1 MQEVLSELSARGLT
15 ELPIGI
21 DRAEAVVFFALRSL
35 GLELVDAVPAL
46 ENARAVKTTLELDI
60 HRRNARLADRAIER
74 FLQQMRPGMTENE
87 LWGAL
92 AKETFAYGALH
103 AECRLLCSGPAPTP
117 GCRRRPTGSPRT
129 AIRSPSIPTSSART
143 ATSPTSRAPT
153 CAGEA
158 PGSRELRDAYQA
170 AYGFVHDAIPE
181 FRAGRS
187 FRDLGELL
195 GERLPPEYRRLRYP
209 FIAHGC
215 GAADEYPV
223 IVVEGNHEGE
233 LLPCMVLSVEGYMGR
248 AGGKV
253 GAKFEEQIII
263 TDDALELISFAPLE
277 PRPVVMDS
285 PYLPLRPAR
294 RAPIS
299 PDRTHRARQPGRRHT
314 RMPSLTAGPANSATV
329 HKPTGS
335 PPARASAWSHRAIRR

>member
-1 MQEVLSELSARGLT
+1 MQEATDRVAEDGDPVAFDTDLVGPHGYLT
-15 ELPIGI
+15 
-21 DRAEAVVFFALRSL
+21 
-35 GLELVDAVPAL
+35 
-46 ENARAVKTTLELDI
+46 DI
-60 HRRNARLADRAIER
+60 SR
-74 FLQQMRPGMTENE
+74 T
-87 LWGAL
+87 
-92 AKETFAYGALH
+92 Y
-103 AECRLLCSGPAPTP
+103 LC
-117 GCRRRPTGSPRT
+117 
-129 AIRSPSIPTSSART
+129 
-143 ATSPTSRAPT
+143 
-153 CAGEA
+153 GEA

-187 FRDLGELL
+187 FRELGELL
-195 GERLPPEYRRLRYP
+195 GERLPPEYRRLRP

-233 LLPCMVLSVEGYMGR
+233 LLPCMVLSVEGYLGR
-248 AGGKV
+248 VGGKV

-314 RMPSLTAGPANSATV
+314 RMPSLTAGPANSRPCTNRRARRRRGRPPGHTARSGADRGNRDRLWRTA
-329 HKPTGS
+329 HHGRRSPAADGPYTG
-335 PPARASAWSHRAIRR
+335 P